1 MENSRIINELTP
13 KKKKKYNKQTREKQN
28 GSRKSM
34 QRNKTATGR
43 DNTQTNTQFASDN
56 AARISS
62 STNRGS
68 TKRMLNPGDKFRASR
83 KSSAATGL
91 NKPTIL
97 KSESAQTALRIV
109 HLH

>member
-1 MENSRIINELTP
+1 
-13 KKKKKYNKQTREKQN
+13 
-28 GSRKSM
+28 M
-34 QRNKTATGR
+34 QRNKTATGK
-43 DNTQTNTQFASDN
+43 DNMQTNKQFTSDN

-68 TKRMLNPGDKFRASR
+68 TKRKLNPGDKFRASR
-83 KSSAATGL
+83 KSSTATGL